1 MNDHDLSAGLRT
13 IHRERAVL
21 PGAPSIHQRVRG
33 IQFDDIPQQRRWL
46 PLLPRFQSM
55 FNATKFVVAAVVV
68 ALFGGFLLAGVL
80 TQPRGESVPAAGAP
94 ASASPAASTAAQ
106 LVATDDAL
114 WDGRRNRG
122 TERIDAATG
131 EVTVIPTPAE
141 TALLLPTDDAIWV
154 LGSVGVYRVDRAGLS
169 VTDSIDVAGG
179 PAVIADGSL
188 WLWSLGTDD
197 SSLVEIDLET
207 RAIAGEYPMD
217 GDSPMGKSAWAWPLP
232 TYDHWIGT
240 TDDAVWMHASTDA
253 EHLLMGFDLQKREF
267 TDPISIDEPG
277 DSGYPWS
284 CCIAV
289 DDAIWL
295 PGPREAGML
304 RRFDVATL
312 EVTDTLELGPGLGG
326 GIAAAGAIW
335 MNGGGTI
342 HRIDPVTMEVTNI
355 PVTNYRNRPPAH
367 GDGAVW
373 VGKPSGLTRIDV
385 DSLEVT
391 TICRADCG
399 MQYPPIVSNGVAWTF
414 RDGGPTIRFDAV
426 TGVRMWRQ

>member
-1 MNDHDLSAGLRT
+1 MSDLTAFERQLSREITALMGPVPVVDDAAIFAT
-13 IHRERAVL
+13 ITATQSLEWK
-21 PGAPSIHQRVRG
+21 VRSL
-33 IQFDDIPQQRRWL
+33 FT
-46 PLLPRFQSM
+46 
-55 FNATKFVVAAVVV
+55 ATKFVLAAVVV
-68 ALFGGFLLAGVL
+68 ALFGGFLLSGVL
-80 TQPRGESVPAAGAP
+80 TQPRSESLPEAG
-94 ASASPAASTAAQ
+94 ASASASSAASTAAQ

-131 EVTVIPTPAE
+131 EVTTIPTPAE
-141 TALLLPTDDAIWV
+141 TALLLPTDDAIWA
-154 LGSVGVYRVDRAGLS
+154 LGSDGVHRIDRASLS

-188 WLWSLGTDD
+188 WLWSLGPGD

-217 GDSPMGKSAWAWPLP
+217 GDSSMGKSAGAWPDP
-232 TYDHWIGT
+232 AYDHWIGT
-240 TDDAVWMHASTDA
+240 VDDAIWMHESTDGGQ
-253 EHLLMGFDLQKREF
+253 LLMGLDLQTREF

-277 DSGYPWS
+277 EGGYPWS

-295 PGPREAGML
+295 PGPTDAGTLM
-304 RRFDVATL
+304 RFDPATL

-335 MNGGGTI
+335 MNGGGFV
-342 HRIDPVTMEVTNI
+342 HRIDPLTMEVTNI
-355 PVTNYRNRPPAH
+355 PLTNYRNRPPAY

-373 VGKPSGLTRIDV
+373 VGKPSGLSRIDV

-391 TICRADCG
+391 TICRSECE
-399 MQYPPIVSNGVAWTF
+399 QEWPPLVSNGVAWVLK
-414 RDGGPTIRFDAV
+414 DGGPIIRFDAV
-426 TGVRMWRQ
+426 TGARRWR